1 MAINRKVLDLSHY
14 NSISSWKKILG
25 AGIVGIIHK
34 ATEGLSY
41 RDPRYLARRQAALNI
56 GLVWGAYHFANASD
70 PIAQMDNF
78 VSVTG
83 VDDDTLYA
91 LDWEDDPSDGT
102 MGIEQAQQFI
112 ADLESKIGAGRCLI
126 YSGQGSAW
134 RHAE

>member
-41 RDPRYLARRQAALNI
+41 RDPRYLARRQPALNI

-70 PIAQMDNF
+70 PIAQVDNF
-78 VSVTG
+78 LSVTG

-91 LDWEDDPSDGT
+91 LD
-102 MGIEQAQQFI
+102 
-112 ADLESKIGAGRCLI
+112 
-126 YSGQGSAW
+126 
-134 RHAE
+134 